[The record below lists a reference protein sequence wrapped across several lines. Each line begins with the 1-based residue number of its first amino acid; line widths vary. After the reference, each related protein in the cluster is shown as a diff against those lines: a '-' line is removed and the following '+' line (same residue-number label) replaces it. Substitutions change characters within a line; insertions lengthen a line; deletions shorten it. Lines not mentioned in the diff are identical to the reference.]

1 MLQAYR
7 LNFFFRLW
15 ASRENIENY
24 DGRYVIKNTNQ
35 QRRVGAMGIRQWFT
49 NCKQNKYPVYSTITG
64 WIIVC
69 MASFFLIVP
78 FLSYAQETSV
88 LYKNPSV
95 PISERVDDLLSRM
108 TRDEKIG
115 QLSVLLGWEMYQK
128 TERSVIVSEA
138 FREAVNQRPMGM
150 LWGTFRADPWTK
162 KTLKTGLKPELAA
175 RLSNELQKI
184 MVEETRLGIPLLL
197 AEEAPHGHMAIGT
210 TVFPTS
216 IGQASTWNPALIRQ
230 MGAAIGKEV
239 RLQGG
244 HIGYGPV
251 LDLAREPRWS
261 RVEETYGEDPF
272 LVGQMGSA
280 LVKGFQGNRLN
291 SGFNIASTLKH
302 FVAYG
307 VPEGGH
313 NGGGADVG
321 RRALYENYFP
331 PFKAAVQAGAQSV
344 MSAYN
349 SIDGIPCTAHP
360 FLFEELLRG
369 QWDFNGFVV
378 SDLGSIGGLA
388 HTHHVAE
395 DGPHAAALALKAG
408 VDVDLGGSG
417 YGSNLSEAL
426 EQGLVTEAQL
436 DTAVGRVLRLKFQ
449 LGLFEDPYVDL
460 QTAKAEVRNAD
471 HVALA
476 RQVARESITL
486 LKNED
491 DLLPLDKEIKK
502 IAVLGPNADAQYN
515 QLGDYTAPQPEENIT
530 TVLEGI
536 RDRVSA
542 RTEVEYVKGCAIR
555 DTTYFNIEKA
565 VDAARSSDVAVVV
578 LGGSSARDFET
589 GFKETGAAKVT
600 ESDGEMLSD
609 AESGEGFDRS
619 TLGLPGMQNELLKRV
634 YATGTPVILVLI
646 KGRPLHF
653 KWAAS
658 HLPAILD
665 AWYPGQEGGHA
676 VAGVLFGDYN
686 PAGRLP
692 VTVPK
697 FVGQLPVYY
706 NHLKPPHHNYVEM
719 DADPLYS
726 FGYGLSYS
734 SFKYSDLKIN
744 VDENKDLPEIRLHF
758 RLKNTGN
765 IDGDEVAQVYVRDE
779 TSSVVT
785 PVQQL
790 AAFKRVH
797 LKAGEE
803 TYVELRLN
811 PETLMITDYHM
822 SQRLEKG
829 AFKVMVGAASNDIR
843 LQDSLII
850 KRDYTAKPSNKQ

>member
-1 MLQAYR
+1 MNIRKQEKR
-7 LNFFFRLW
+7 LN
-15 ASRENIENY
+15 SVESS
-24 DGRYVIKNTNQ
+24 
-35 QRRVGAMGIRQWFT
+35 
-49 NCKQNKYPVYSTITG
+49 C
-64 WIIVC
+64 WIIGL
-69 MASFFLIVP
+69 AAFLLLVVP
-78 FLSYAQETSV
+78 LQLAGQVADS
-88 LYKNPSV
+88 LYKSPSI
-95 PISERVDDLLSRM
+95 PINERVDDLLDRM

-128 TERSVIVSEA
+128 TEKSVITSEA
-138 FREAVNQRPMGM
+138 FREAVNKRPMGM

-162 KTLKTGLKPELAA
+162 KTLKTGLNPESAA
-175 RLSNELQKI
+175 RLSNMLQKY

-230 MGAAIGKEV
+230 MGAAIGEEV

-261 RVEETYGEDPF
+261 RVEETYGEDHL
-272 LVGQMGSA
+272 LVSQMGVA
-280 LVKGFQGNRLN
+280 LVKGFQGDQLS
-291 SGFNIASTLKH
+291 SGVNIASTLKH

-307 VPEGGH
+307 VPKGGH
-313 NGGGADVG
+313 NGGSNNVG

-349 SIDGIPCTAHP
+349 SIDGIPCTANP
-360 FLFEELLRG
+360 FLFEDVLRG
-369 QWDFNGFVV
+369 QWNFTGFVV
-378 SDLGSIGGLA
+378 SDLGSIGGLV
-388 HTHHVAE
+388 HTHHVGE

-408 VDVDLGGSG
+408 VDADLGGSG

-436 DTAVGRVLRLKFQ
+436 DTAVSRILRLKFKM
-449 LGLFEDPYVDL
+449 GLFEEPYVSPKK
-460 QTAKAEVRNAD
+460 AKTEVRNAD

-476 RQVARESITL
+476 RQVARESIIL

-491 DLLPLDKEIKK
+491 NLLPLDKEIKK
-502 IAVLGPNADAQYN
+502 IAVLGPNADTQYN
-515 QLGDYTAPQPEENIT
+515 QLGDYTAPQPETNIT

-542 RTEVEYVKGCAIR
+542 QTEVEYVKGSSIR
-555 DTTYFNIEKA
+555 DTTHFNIEKA
-565 VDAARSSDVAVVV
+565 LDAARSSDAAVVV

-589 GFKETGAAKVT
+589 GFKNTGAAKVT
-600 ESDGEMLSD
+600 GSDGEMLKD
-609 AESGEGFDRS
+609 TESGEGFDRS
-619 TLGLPGMQNELLKRV
+619 TLGLLGMQNELLKRV

-653 KWAAS
+653 NWAANYI
-658 HLPAILD
+658 PAILD

-676 VAGVLFGDYN
+676 IADVLFGDYN
-686 PAGRLP
+686 PAGRMP

-706 NHLKPPHHNYVEM
+706 NYLKPSHHDYVEM
-719 DADPLYS
+719 NTGPLYS
-726 FGYGLSYS
+726 FGFGLSYS
-734 SFKYSDLKIN
+734 SFKYSDLEIG
-744 VDENKDLPEIRLHF
+744 VDESELMPNIRVRF
-758 RLKNTGN
+758 RLKNTGD
-765 IDGDEVAQVYVRDE
+765 IDGDEVAQVYVQDE

-790 AAFKRVH
+790 AAFKRIH

-803 TYVELRLN
+803 TYVELRLD
-811 PETLMITDYHM
+811 PEVLTITDYQM
-822 SQRLEKG
+822 IRRLDKG
-829 AFKVMVGAASNDIR
+829 SFKLMVGTASNDIR
-843 LQDSLII
+843 LQDSFII
-850 KRDYTAKPSNKQ
+850 KKDYSEAKK